1 MQHGFQGNSFDM
13 RTLKN
18 MIAIAMPEA
27 LFLCANSNEAD
38 TEGDIKD
45 MGYKLAQEVFQFIR
59 ENCPGNQLSR
69 MTFIGHSMGGLIIRS
84 ALPYLEK
91 FKDK

>member
-27 LFLCANSNEAD
+27 LFLCAHSNEAD

-45 MGYKLAQEVFQFIR
+45 MGYKLAQEVF
-59 ENCPGNQLSR
+59 
-69 MTFIGHSMGGLIIRS
+69 
-84 ALPYLEK
+84 
-91 FKDK
+91 